1 MSDALSPL
9 FGWVAPLP
17 PAPSSPK
24 PPDQAA
30 ELARCTSALERH
42 IMAFLRERIVT
53 AEKRLF
59 HMSTLLEYVN
69 ARRGAAGLTVCAP
82 DSPRRVMRELEKQ
95 GCCQVL
101 VRNRRLSLWEV
112 IAVSEVH

>member
-1 MSDALSPL
+1 MADAFGPL
-9 FGWVAPLP
+9 FDWAPP

-42 IMAFLRERIVT
+42 ILAFLRDRIVS

-59 HMSTLLEYVN
+59 HMSALLDYVN
-69 ARRGAAGLTVCAP
+69 ARRGAEGKNPCAP

-95 GCCQVL
+95 GSCQVPL
-101 VRNRRLSLWEV
+101 RDRTLSLYEV